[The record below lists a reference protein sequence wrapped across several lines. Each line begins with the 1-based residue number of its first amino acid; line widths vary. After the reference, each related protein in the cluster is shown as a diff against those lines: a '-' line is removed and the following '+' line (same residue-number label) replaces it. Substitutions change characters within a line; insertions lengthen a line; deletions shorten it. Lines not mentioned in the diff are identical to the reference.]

1 MINIWISLLE
11 WRGTL
16 IAIIIQLHHPLVTLL
31 PGHQLRDHCI
41 ILLIDTRFV
50 MVAIVA
56 LSIATIVNTSLTSR
70 PNLWQLDTSIIIS
83 LSSHIIIGT
92 NLGLCSSVWEHGVVH
107 VNSGLWCMTLPFVFV
122 VIHAID
128 VDYSDV
134 VVSILHA
141 VGASTSGQDSMTL
154 AIGKTSLFA
163 RAL

>member
-16 IAIIIQLHHPLVTLL
+16 IVIIIQLHHPLVTLL

-50 MVAIVA
+50 MVAIAASSVT
-56 LSIATIVNTSLTSR
+56 TIVNAGLTSR
-70 PNLWQLDTSIIIS
+70 PNLWQLDTSITIS
-83 LSSHIIIGT
+83 MSPNIIIGS
-92 NLGLCSSVWEHGVVH
+92 NLGLSSSVREHGVVH
-107 VNSGLWCMTLPFVFV
+107 MDSGLWCMTLPFVL
-122 VIHAID
+122 VIIDAID

-141 VGASTSGQDSMTL
+141 VSASASSQDSMTL
-154 AIGKTSLFA
+154 SIG
-163 RAL
+163 